1 MCEENATNP
10 KATWSS
16 DNEDVAKVDSNGV
29 VTGEKAGSATITAKA
44 GGKPATVR
52 HFQKS
57 VLAMRFTQIKRL
69 PGDSVI
75 IAPIEPVARRYK
87 RSAVTTSFLAYAW
100 FRQAQPAL
108 CFYLIKKRP

>member
-10 KATWSS
+10 KVTWSS

-75 IAPIEPVARRYK
+75 IAPIELVYLWYKPSIKARGYCASLVPSGDR
-87 RSAVTTSFLAYAW
+87 LNH
-100 FRQAQPAL
+100 
-108 CFYLIKKRP
+108 